1 MSIPATKLKAFV
13 NSVFLIPTSLFL
25 ISLAVSCGAPG
36 EPQPPSPPIPTAITD
51 LVAHQ
56 AGDGVQLT
64 FTVPGKS
71 VAGDHLAEPPAVEI
85 YRGSLNSK
93 GSPDLKTF
101 RDVYTIPG
109 ALVSKYLSEGHL
121 QFTDPIAPEETKAHP
136 GAVLAYLVR
145 TRASQKRASADSNVV
160 TLRVFPVAQ
169 RIVSIEAR
177 VSETAVELSWPAPA
191 QTSAGET
198 LSSAPTYHLYRG
210 ELASGSVDTASRDI
224 AEAKWKTKPA
234 LLASP
239 DSNQY
244 ADTAFDFGKDY
255 VYTVRAVVLSEN
267 QPLESND
274 SSPAIVSPR
283 DTFPPGA
290 PQNLSAAVVPG
301 ESAATVQVDLS
312 WSINLEADLAGYRVY
327 RSEEEGTRGQLVN
340 SELLPTPA
348 LRDNSVQPG
357 HHYWYSVIAVDRAGN
372 ESSPSATLAV
382 DAAQPK
388 E

>member
-1 MSIPATKLKAFV
+1 VSIPATKPKAFLSSGFV
-13 NSVFLIPTSLFL
+13 IPVSIFL
-25 ISLAVSCGAPG
+25 ISFAAGCGAPG
-36 EPQPPSPPIPTAITD
+36 EPQPPSPLVPTAISD
-51 LVAHQ
+51 LLAHQ
-56 AGDGVQLT
+56 EGDGVQLT
-64 FTVPGKS
+64 LTVPGKS
-71 VAGDHLAEPPAVEI
+71 VAGDHLASPPAVEI
-85 YRGSLNSK
+85 YRGALNSK

-160 TLRVFPVAQ
+160 TVRVFPVAQ
-169 RIVSIEAR
+169 RIASLEAR
-177 VSETAVELSWPAPA
+177 VTETAVELSWPVPSE
-191 QTSAGET
+191 TSAGAP

-210 ELASGSVDTASRDI
+210 ELAPGSVDTGAKDT

-244 ADTAFDFGKDY
+244 ADSTFDFAKNY
-255 VYTVRAVVLSEN
+255 VYTVRAVVQSEN

-274 SSPAIVSPR
+274 SSPAFVSPR

-301 ESAATVQVDLS
+301 ESAGTVQTDLS

-327 RSEEEGTRGQLVN
+327 RSEEEGTPGQLVN

-348 LRDNSVQPG
+348 LRDNSVQAG
-357 HHYWYSVIAVDRAGN
+357 HRYWYRVIAVDRAGN
-372 ESSPSATLAV
+372 ESPPSAPLVV

>member
-1 MSIPATKLKAFV
+1 MSIPATKLKAFL
-13 NSVFLIPTSLFL
+13 NSVFAIPISIFL
-25 ISLAVSCGAPG
+25 ISCAAGCGAPG
-36 EPQPPSPPIPTAITD
+36 EPQPPSPLVPTAITD
-51 LVAHQ
+51 LGAHQ
-56 AGDGVQLT
+56 EGDGVQLT
-64 FTVPGKS
+64 LTVPGKS
-71 VAGDHLAEPPAVEI
+71 IAGDHLAEPPAVEI

-160 TLRVFPVAQ
+160 TARALPVAQ
-169 RIVSIEAR
+169 RVASIEAR
-177 VSETAVELSWPAPA
+177 ITETAVELSWPAPTT
-191 QTSAGET
+191 TSAGEP
-198 LSSAPTYHLYRG
+198 LSSPPTYHLYRG
-210 ELASGSVDTASRDI
+210 ELAPDSAGTASKDL

-239 DSNQY
+239 DSHQY
-244 ADTAFDFGKDY
+244 TDSTFDFGKNY
-255 VYTVRAVVLSEN
+255 VYTVRAVVLREN
-267 QPLESND
+267 QPLESNE
-274 SSPAIVSPR
+274 SSPAMVSPR

-290 PQNLSAAVVPG
+290 PGNLSAAVVPG
-301 ESAATVQVDLS
+301 ESAGSVQIDLS

-327 RSEEEGTRGQLVN
+327 RSEEEGTQGQLVR

-348 LRDNSVQPG
+348 LRDNSVQAG
-357 HHYWYSVIAVDRAGN
+357 HRYWYRVIAVDRAGN
-372 ESSPSATLAV
+372 ESSPSASLVV